1 MGHPGGIANSGMKN
15 RGMKKGTPKKAAT
28 AVKNG
33 ETWAWVA
40 ERRIASDCEAGR
52 RLMDEVLEQMQ
63 EQGWNDHERFSVQ
76 LALEEGIVNAIKHG
90 NHFDPAKS
98 VFFQCRLSADRI
110 KIEIADQGAGFDPAA
125 VPDCT
130 CTDRLEVASGRG
142 LLLMRSFMCHVE
154 YEDGGTRLVMEKR
167 KGKAA

>member
-1 MGHPGGIANSGMKN
+1 MAVT
-15 RGMKKGTPKKAAT
+15 KKKDA
-28 AVKNG
+28 
-33 ETWAWVA
+33 WAWVV

-52 RLMDEVLEQMQ
+52 QLMGEVLQQM
-63 EQGWNDHERFSVQ
+63 EEHGWNEHDRFSVQ

-90 NHFDPAKS
+90 NRFDPAKT
-98 VFFQCRLSADRI
+98 VYFNCRLSAEKI

-130 CTDRLEVASGRG
+130 CPDRLEVPSGRG

-154 YEDGGTRLVMEKR
+154 YEDGGTRLVMEKQKSR
-167 KGKAA
+167 AA